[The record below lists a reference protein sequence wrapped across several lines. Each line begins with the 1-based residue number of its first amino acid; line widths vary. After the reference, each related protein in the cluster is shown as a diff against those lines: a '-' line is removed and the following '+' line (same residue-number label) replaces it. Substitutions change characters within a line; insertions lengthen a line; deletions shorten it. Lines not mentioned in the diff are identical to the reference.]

1 MFTIKPKHK
10 QFIVYSDNRNTGFK
24 KNQIHRK
31 LLISI
36 QKEQKD
42 FILHIGDIVL
52 WSLAWKSYFRD
63 LKYANI
69 KVPFFYT
76 RGNHDNKLLF
86 RKFFKLDHSYYS
98 INYGFVHLILLDDNR
113 GILDK
118 KQYEWLLD
126 DLKRYNDFKCK
137 IIFAHKPFYS
147 GANHGVRKHLI
158 EQLEPLFKEF
168 NVKLIISSHY
178 HNYERLREN
187 GITYIVSAGGGAPL
201 TELMNNIAQ
210 LIKHETK
217 YHYLVISI
225 GLAKISII
233 VNDIDEKEI
242 DRFKIEII

>member
-1 MFTIKPKHK
+1 MFTIKPESKK
-10 QFIVYSDNRNTGFK
+10 FIVYSDNRNTGLK

-31 LLISI
+31 LLKII

-69 KVPFFYT
+69 KAPFFYT

-86 RKFFKLDHSYYS
+86 RKFFKLKHSYYS
-98 INYGFVHLILLDDNR
+98 INYGITRLIILDNNH

-126 DLKRYNDFKCK
+126 DLKSHSDYKCK
-137 IIFAHKPFYS
+137 IIFAHKPLYS
-147 GANHGVRKHLI
+147 GANHGLRKHLI
-158 EQLEPLFKEF
+158 EQLEPLFKQF
-168 NVKLIISSHY
+168 NVKLFISSHY
-178 HNYERLREN
+178 HNYERLSEN
-187 GITYIVSAGGGAPL
+187 GIIYIVSAGGGAPL
-201 TELMNNIAQ
+201 TRLKNFIPQ

-225 GLAKISII
+225 ELTNISII